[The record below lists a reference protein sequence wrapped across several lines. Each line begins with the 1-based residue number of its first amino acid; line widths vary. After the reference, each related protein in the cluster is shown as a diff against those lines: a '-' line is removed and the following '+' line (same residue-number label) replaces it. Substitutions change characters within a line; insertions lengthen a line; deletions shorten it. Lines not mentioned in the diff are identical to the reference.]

1 MKDEYGGKLIEKF
14 IGLNFKM
21 YSILDEK
28 IMKRVQI
35 KDAML

>member
-1 MKDEYGGKLIEKF
+1 MKDKYGGKLTEKF
-14 IGLNFKM
+14 IGLKFKM

>member
-1 MKDEYGGKLIEKF
+1 MKDKYGGKLTEKF
-14 IGLNFKM
+14 IRLKFKM

>member
-1 MKDEYGGKLIEKF
+1 MKDKYGGKLTEKF
-14 IGLNFKM
+14 IGLKFKM

-35 KDAML
+35 KNAML

>member
-1 MKDEYGGKLIEKF
+1 MKDKYGGKLTEKF
-14 IGLNFKM
+14 IGLKFKM

-28 IMKRVQI
+28 IMRRVQI

>member
-1 MKDEYGGKLIEKF
+1 MKDKYGGKLTEKF
-14 IGLNFKM
+14 IGLKFKM

-35 KDAML
+35 KEAML